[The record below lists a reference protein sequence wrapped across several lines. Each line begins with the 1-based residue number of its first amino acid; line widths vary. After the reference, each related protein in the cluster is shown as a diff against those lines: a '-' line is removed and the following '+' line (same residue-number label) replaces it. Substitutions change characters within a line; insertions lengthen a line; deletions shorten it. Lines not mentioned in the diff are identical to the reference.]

1 MTSMLPPTRDLPP
14 GRHTRIRAELERAVG
29 RRRSRLTVPILA
41 GAAAVFTVAAS
52 VVLLRPGPL
61 DPTPLVQITTSP
73 SPTSASVDFGVPPET
88 VAEIEAGCAKAGGV
102 GKATLRQLVL
112 EEPRLALLYTDDVAL
127 RCEIGVGA
135 EEYSVGMSVGLS
147 KDDMR
152 WLPGHFSVEE
162 TRDAPGGD
170 IPGAKPANAGKRGFR
185 QAVGRVDE
193 KVARVTLSADNLVV
207 DAKVVNGTYAARI
220 YYPSTRR
227 LPEND
232 QAPVVRAY
240 DAAGN
245 LLGSSDTSWQTCYQN
260 PQTGELIGSV
270 RQKPTDQCQ
279 PALPWK

>member
-14 GRHTRIRAELERAVG
+14 GRHTQIRAELERAAG

-41 GAAAVFTVAAS
+41 AAAAVFTVAVS

-73 SPTSASVDFGVPPET
+73 SPTSASVDLGVPPET

-102 GKATLRQLVL
+102 GKATLRQLVP
-112 EEPRLALLYTDDVAL
+112 EEPRFALLYADDVAL

-135 EEYSVGMSVGLS
+135 GGYSVGSS
-147 KDDMR
+147 KGDMR

-162 TRDAPGGD
+162 TRDVPGGD
-170 IPGAKPANAGKRGFR
+170 AVPVPKPTDAGRRAFR

-193 KVARVTLSADNLVV
+193 KVARVTLSADNQVV
-207 DAKVVNGTYAARI
+207 DAKIVNGTYAARI
-220 YYPSTRR
+220 YYPSTWRFSV
-227 LPEND
+227 ND
-232 QAPVVRAY
+232 PAPVVRAY

-260 PQTGELIGSV
+260 PQTGELVGSV

-279 PALPWK
+279 PAVPWK

>member
-14 GRHTRIRAELERAVG
+14 GRHMRIRAELEQAIG
-29 RRRSRLTVPILA
+29 RKRSRLTVPILA
-41 GAAAVFTVAAS
+41 AAAAVFTVAAS

-88 VAEIEAGCAKAGGV
+88 VAEIEKGCAKAGGV

-112 EEPRLALLYTDDVAL
+112 EEPRLALLYADDVAL

-135 EEYSVGMSVGLS
+135 GGYSVGSS
-147 KDDMR
+147 KGDMR

-162 TRDAPGGD
+162 TRAASGGD
-170 IPGAKPANAGKRGFR
+170 IPAAKPADAGKRGFR

-193 KVARVTLSADNLVV
+193 KVARVTISADNLVV
-207 DAKVVNGTYAARI
+207 DAKIVNGTYAARI
-220 YYPSTRR
+220 YYPSTWHFPD
-227 LPEND
+227 PEND
-232 QAPVVRAY
+232 PAPVVRAY

-260 PQTGELIGSV
+260 PQTGELVGSV